1 MTAAAMVVCRLNE
14 RIYIF
19 LDEIQPFKN
28 LESRLKSYYDLNY
41 RIKFVATGSSSVNI
55 VEGASE
61 TLVGQIHSQ
70 LILRIKFHDYL
81 KFRVNNIADISD
93 VFRFSCE
100 NVGKALH
107 QSLLNSSSELFY
119 E

>member
-1 MTAAAMVVCRLNE
+1 M
-14 RIYIF
+14 
-19 LDEIQPFKN
+19 
-28 LESRLKSYYDLNY
+28 
-41 RIKFVATGSSSVNI
+41 

-81 KFRVNNIADISD
+81 KFRVNDIAAILE
-93 VFRFSCE
+93 VFRFSCK

-107 QSLLNSSSELFY
+107 QSIITK
-119 E
+119 